1 MRRWEFKP
9 IMLRSSSS
17 GKHGFDKVSNLS
29 HVAVFLFKACAECQQ
44 GGVQPPVLCPGHILA
59 LSLFLTTTQTDRMAK
74 TDIVCHIHINDF
86 LIGFGF

>member
-9 IMLRSSSS
+9 IVLRSSSS

-44 GGVQPPVLCPGHILA
+44 GGVQL
-59 LSLFLTTTQTDRMAK
+59 LSCVQDNLTTTQTDRMAK
-74 TDIVCHIHINDF
+74 TDTVSHIHINDF